1 MKDLQVNSA
10 IAAKTTNIHSD
21 SISCTERIDRN
32 GGHGLY
38 RSNFFY
44 LPVADMGG
52 LLVHS
57 HCTRVN
63 ISLIIT
69 QITLTMCSHTGVG
82 VKHMFLQSNQLWPS
96 CETSSSSPPPV
107 HKQSLC
113 IEWRL

>member
-1 MKDLQVNSA
+1 MTTKTWTSARKPLQSFAVSGKDLQVDTA
-10 IAAKTTNIHSD
+10 IADKMTDIHSD
-21 SISCTERIDRN
+21 SISRAERIDRN
-32 GGHGLY
+32 SGHGLY

-52 LLVHS
+52 LLIHS

-82 VKHMFLQSNQLWPS
+82 VKHMFLQ
-96 CETSSSSPPPV
+96 
-107 HKQSLC
+107 
-113 IEWRL
+113 